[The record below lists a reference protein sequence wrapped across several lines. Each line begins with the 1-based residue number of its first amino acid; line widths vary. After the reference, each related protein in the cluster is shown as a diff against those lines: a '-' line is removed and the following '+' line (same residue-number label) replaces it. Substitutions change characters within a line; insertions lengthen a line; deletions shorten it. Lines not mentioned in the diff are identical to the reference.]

1 MASQKS
7 LKPIRNNPY
16 GYYDEGKHEYVIVR
30 PDTPTPWINYL
41 GAGKYGGIISNT
53 AGGFSFDRDPRNR
66 RVTRY
71 RYNSIPADQPG
82 RYVYLRDQATGE
94 YWSPTWQ
101 PVVGC
106 KLDRYECRHGAGY
119 TRIDSEYRGIS
130 VSLTYFVPP
139 VLDFEESPVE
149 LWVMKIKNIGLQE
162 RVLRSFSYIEFSFYD
177 AMIDQQNLD
186 WGGHIVQSNEKY
198 GTIYVTTKF
207 KPTVTF
213 FSSNTAPIGYD
224 TDREEFIGR
233 YRDLANPQVVDTGQP
248 LNSEAPRGNNIGS
261 LCHELRLAPGQDF
274 EITYILGV
282 TDNPG
287 LIDSVISFFKKSK
300 NVKKAYQ
307 CMTQDWED
315 YLNFFKVET
324 PDAEMNAMLNFW
336 NPLQCRTT
344 MYWSRFVSA
353 YESGLGRGMGTRDSA
368 QDILGTVHAAPSF
381 SRDVLSKLWH
391 LQFRDGHTW
400 HQFYPLTGEGGP
412 GLAGEFLDWPQW
424 FCDDHLWLVIAVC
437 AYLKETGDLSFL
449 DERIPYWEGKDHDE
463 SVWGHLLRAVDFTY
477 SHRGPHGLP
486 RSGFSDWDD
495 TMNLDHGS
503 GKAESVWCG
512 EQFCR
517 AMLELKELCEFLNR
531 KEDAAHFTALYHEM
545 AGIINGTSWNG
556 DWYVRAYDDDGM
568 AVGVKD
574 EKFHKIGLISQLWAV
589 IGDIGNHE
597 RQVCA
602 MESAHEKLNTPYGLA
617 LLWPPYNGSDPR
629 VRGTTT
635 YPPGA
640 KENGGIFCHAN
651 AWAIVA
657 AAQLGWGDRAYDYYR
672 QILPLARTD
681 ADVYYV
687 EPYVYCQ
694 NICGPGHPQFG
705 RGRNAWL
712 TGTASWT
719 YVAGMQWIL
728 GIRPTYT
735 GLIISPALP
744 TSWQGFKAKRVFRGI
759 TYLISVERTVE
770 GVSPSLRVD
779 GKEIFGNIVPFLEK
793 GANQVRVR
801 LTI

>member
-1 MASQKS
+1 
-7 LKPIRNNPY
+7 
-16 GYYDEGKHEYVIVR
+16 
-30 PDTPTPWINYL
+30 
-41 GAGKYGGIISNT
+41 
-53 AGGFSFDRDPRNR
+53 
-66 RVTRY
+66 
-71 RYNSIPADQPG
+71 
-82 RYVYLRDQATGE
+82 
-94 YWSPTWQ
+94 
-101 PVVGC
+101 
-106 KLDRYECRHGAGY
+106 
-119 TRIDSEYRGIS
+119 
-130 VSLTYFVPP
+130 
-139 VLDFEESPVE
+139 
-149 LWVMKIKNIGLQE
+149 
-162 RVLRSFSYIEFSFYD
+162 
-177 AMIDQQNLD
+177 
-186 WGGHIVQSNEKY
+186 
-198 GTIYVTTKF
+198 
-207 KPTVTF
+207 
-213 FSSNTAPIGYD
+213 
-224 TDREEFIGR
+224 
-233 YRDLANPQVVDTGQP
+233 
-248 LNSEAPRGNNIGS
+248 
-261 LCHELRLAPGQDF
+261 
-274 EITYILGV
+274 
-282 TDNPG
+282 
-287 LIDSVISFFKKSK
+287 
-300 NVKKAYQ
+300 
-307 CMTQDWED
+307 MTQDWEN
-315 YLNFFKVET
+315 YLNFFKVKT

-381 SRDVLSKLWH
+381 SREVLSKLWH

-424 FCDDHLWLVIAVC
+424 FCDDHLWLIIAVC
-437 AYLKETGDLSFL
+437 AYLKETGDLEFL
-449 DERIPYWEGKDHDE
+449 DEHIPYWEGKDHDE

-531 KEDAAHFTALYHEM
+531 KEDSAHFTTLYNEM

-574 EKFHKIGLISQLWAV
+574 ENFHKIGLVSQLWAV

-602 MESAHEKLNTPYGLA
+602 MESAHKRLNTPYGLA

-657 AAQLGWGDRAYDYYR
+657 AAQLDWGDRAYEYYR

-735 GLIISPALP
+735 GLIISPAIP
-744 TSWQGFKAKRVFRGI
+744 TSWQGFKAKRVFRGV

-770 GVSPSLRVD
+770 GVSPSLWVD
-779 GKEIFGNIVPFLEK
+779 GKEIFGNIVPFPEK
-793 GANQVRVR
+793 GANQVQVR